1 MNIERHVIFGTGPV
15 GMAIMAELCHKGKTV
30 RMVNRSGK
38 APLPDGVELVS
49 GDASNHDFAHQAA
62 DGATHIYF
70 ALNPPYHKW
79 PELFPPLQTSVL
91 QAAIATGAK
100 LIVMENLYAYGRT
113 HGKPMTED
121 LPLSAEHKKGI
132 VRAQMTGELLDA
144 QAAGTVHLAIGRAS
158 DFFGP
163 GVLESAMGERVFY
176 PAVHGKS
183 AQVIGKLDMPHTH
196 TYIPDVGKA
205 LVILGEHDEAL
216 GKVWHIPSPPA
227 RTQHQFIEK
236 VYAACGHPTKITAA
250 PKLLLRI
257 VGLFNP
263 IVRELLGTLYQFEE
277 PFVMDSSRFE
287 TTFGMQATPLDD
299 AIRET
304 VAWFRANP
312 KAV

>member
-1 MNIERHVIFGTGPV
+1 MNSELHVIFGTGPV
-15 GMAIMAELCHKGKTV
+15 GMAIMAELCRKGKTV

-38 APLPDGVELVS
+38 ANLPDGVQLVG
-49 GDASNHDFAHQAA
+49 GDASNHDFARKAA
-62 DGATHIYF
+62 EGATHLYF

-100 LIVMENLYAYGRT
+100 LIVMENLYAYGRLN
-113 HGKPMTED
+113 GKPMTED
-121 LPLSAEHKKGI
+121 LPLNAEHKKGI
-132 VRAQMTGELLDA
+132 VRAQMTKELLDA
-144 QAAGTVHLAIGRAS
+144 QAAGKVQMVIGRAS

-163 GVLESAMGERVFY
+163 GVLESGMGERVFY
-176 PAVHGKS
+176 PAVSGKG
-183 AQVIGKLDMPHTH
+183 AQVVGKLDMPHTQ
-196 TYIPDVGKA
+196 TYVPDVGKA
-205 LVILGEHDEAL
+205 LVILGERDEAL

-227 RTQHQFIEK
+227 LTQRQFIER
-236 VYAACGHPTKITAA
+236 VYAISGHPTKITAA

-277 PFVMDSSRFE
+277 SFVMDSSLFE
-287 TTFGMQATPLDD
+287 KTFGMRATPLDD

-304 VAWFRANP
+304 VAWFRDNP
-312 KAV
+312 KAA